1 MSVRVEAITG
11 DGLKA
16 RLGDLARL
24 RIEVFFDY
32 PYLYDGDLDYE
43 TTYLTAFGA
52 SPDAIIAGAFDGDT
66 IVGAA
71 TGAPL
76 AHQAPEIVAPF
87 KAQGL
92 PLSAYF
98 YFGESVL
105 KRGYRGAGI
114 GVRFFD
120 LREAQARRVGA
131 QVAIFCSVLRPATHP
146 RRPADYV
153 PLDAFWTRRGY
164 APMPGF
170 QCQIRWKEL
179 GDASE
184 TPKPMQFWQKRLD
197 R

>member
-1 MSVRVEAITG
+1 MSIRVEAITG

-43 TTYLTAFGA
+43 TKYLTALGA
-52 SPDAIIAGAFDGDT
+52 SPNAIIAGAFDGDT

-76 AHQAPEIVAPF
+76 GDQAPEIVAPF
-87 KAQGL
+87 RAQGL
-92 PLSAYF
+92 NVSDYF

-105 KRGYRGAGI
+105 RRGYRGKGI
-114 GVRFFD
+114 GVRFFE
-120 LREAQARRVGA
+120 LREAQARRVGSK
-131 QVAIFCSVLRPATHP
+131 VAIFCSVLRAASHP

-153 PLDAFWTRRGY
+153 PLDGFWGHRGY
-164 APMPGF
+164 APVPGLK
-170 QCQIRWKEL
+170 CQISWKEL
-179 GDASE
+179 DETDE
-184 TPKPMQFWQKRLD
+184 TPKAMQFWQKRLS
-197 R
+197 

>member
-1 MSVRVEAITG
+1 MSIRVDAITG
-11 DGLKA
+11 HGLRA
-16 RLGDLARL
+16 RLADLARL

-43 TTYLTAFGA
+43 TTYLAALGA

-87 KAQGL
+87 RARGL
-92 PLSAYF
+92 PLSDYF

-105 KRGYRGAGI
+105 KRGYRGQGI
-114 GVRFFD
+114 GVRFFE

-131 QVAIFCSVLRPATHP
+131 KVAIFCPVVRPADHP

-153 PLDAFWTRRGY
+153 LLDAFWTHRGY
-164 APMPGF
+164 APVPGL
-170 QCQIRWKEL
+170 QCEISWKEL
-179 GDASE
+179 DETHE
-184 TPKPMQFWQKRLD
+184 TPKAMQFWQKRLS
-197 R
+197 